1 VDEISPR
8 DFSML
13 ETTNA
18 HVKNAKFD
26 PRIILRGY
34 RQSLWGPLGDGTLE
48 QSDSTTRG

>member
-1 VDEISPR
+1 MTTRKGTNGWGTFVDEISPR

-26 PRIILRGY
+26 PRIILRG
-34 RQSLWGPLGDGTLE
+34 L
-48 QSDSTTRG
+48 